1 MAKHQMRHSGQPV
14 KKHHRALWITLI
26 VVVLLLVG
34 GLLGAGSY
42 FFQVAEVR
50 SHKAF
55 INNAPMK
62 KTDPLYQK
70 DQWFRQQKKQRWTV
84 TGQPGNLKL
93 VANYL
98 PAAQKTNKTVVIAQG
113 FGGNKEKMSA
123 YGTMFH
129 DLGFNVLIPD
139 DRAAGQSQGKY
150 IGYGWLDRKDYL
162 KWINLVIEKNGQDSQ
177 ILMDGVSMGGATT
190 MMVSGERDV
199 PKQVKA
205 YIEDCG
211 YTSVK
216 DEINYQAKSMYG
228 IPSWPLVPIVSA
240 ISQVRAGYNYTEA
253 SSVNAVKR
261 NQRPMLFIHGSKDTF
276 VPTKMVYQNYK
287 AAAGPK
293 ELWVVKG
300 AKHAASFRHDP
311 AVYQQRVEAFLNQ
324 YFK

>member
-1 MAKHQMRHSGQPV
+1 MAKTQMRHGGQPI
-14 KKHHRALWITLI
+14 KKRHRGLWITLI
-26 VVVLLLVG
+26 VIVVLLIGGLVG
-34 GLLGAGSY
+34 AGTY

-55 INNAPMK
+55 INNAAMK

-70 DQWFRQQKKQRWTV
+70 DQWFRQQKKQRWAI

-98 PAAQKTNKTVVIAQG
+98 PAAKKTNKTVVIAHG
-113 FGGNKEKMSA
+113 FGGTKEKMSA

-129 DLGFNVLIPD
+129 NMGFNVLIPD

-162 KWINLVIEKNGQDSQ
+162 KWINLVIQKNGQDSQ

-190 MMVSGERDV
+190 MMVSGEPNV

-205 YIEDCG
+205 YVEDCG

-216 DEINYQAKSMYG
+216 DEISYQAKSMYG
-228 IPSWPLVPIVSA
+228 IPSRPLVPFVSA
-240 ISQVRAGYNYTEA
+240 ISQVRAGYNYSEA
-253 SSVNAVKR
+253 SAVNAVKR
-261 NQRPMLFIHGSKDTF
+261 NHRPMLFIHGSKDTF
-276 VPTKMVYQNYK
+276 VPTRMVYKNYK

-300 AKHAASFRHDP
+300 AKHAASFKHDP
-311 AVYQQRVEAFLNQ
+311 AEYQRHIQAFLNR